1 MHVAVDCR
9 VCFVIGIVEVV
20 VVSMRSVFAAE
31 AQKKFG
37 RVFSYIFSWACAQL
51 SEPIADTYGRCGQ
64 AKTLE
69 GTLHTANVF
78 FHIL

>member
-1 MHVAVDCR
+1 VHVAVDCH

-20 VVSMRSVFAAE
+20 VVNPA
-31 AQKKFG
+31 KKFG

-69 GTLHTANVF
+69 GTL
-78 FHIL
+78 IG